1 MTIRRQKG
9 RSHSDLSAMTLG
21 DIVLGLCV
29 LFCLFVGI
37 CALLLCVVGFSF
49 GQGVAITLAFLF
61 FGVWN
66 PVGWVV
72 LIWCIFSRRAQ
83 VKRAMLESQARYAV
97 LEQPSAGLRA
107 RATAHSPGVR
117 ELTR

>member
-1 MTIRRQKG
+1 
-9 RSHSDLSAMTLG
+9 MTLA
-21 DIVLGLCV
+21 DILIGICV
-29 LFCLFVGI
+29 LFFLFVGI

-66 PVGWVV
+66 PVGWAV

-83 VKRAMLESQARYAV
+83 VKRAMLESQSRYAV
-97 LEQPSAGLRA
+97 LEQPSSGLRA
-107 RATAHSPGVR
+107 RATTHSPATR